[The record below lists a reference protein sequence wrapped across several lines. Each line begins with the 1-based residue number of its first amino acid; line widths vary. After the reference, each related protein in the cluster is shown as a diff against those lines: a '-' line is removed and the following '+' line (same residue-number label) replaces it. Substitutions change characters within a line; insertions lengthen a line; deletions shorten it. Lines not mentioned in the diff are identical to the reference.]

1 MPLPYPVRDMAR
13 DTAESFR
20 VLGLK
25 DVCLFGASQ
34 GGMIAIV
41 LAACVYIYP
50 VFLMV
55 DNSLKPFKEI
65 LTNVLAL
72 PTRLEWANYTYVI
85 EKMEYFR
92 LFFNN
97 VVITLIGIAG
107 IVLFSSMA
115 AYILDRRKTRVTKA
129 LHLFIITPMLIPFQT
144 IMITLLKFMN
154 MIHLN
159 GSTWGLG
166 IQYWGFGIPMATFIY
181 FNFMKSIPSEIDESA
196 MIDSATTLQ
205 TYGYIIF
212 PLLKTV
218 TATVVVL
225 DVMWI
230 WNDFLLPLLMVNSS
244 PSSKTLVLAAYNFV
258 GSLNTKWHYALA
270 AMVLAILPSV
280 IVFVFLQRYI
290 VDGVVAGAIK
300 G

>member
-1 MPLPYPVRDMAR
+1 MDKVQSPGRRIV
-13 DTAESFR
+13 THT
-20 VLGLK
+20 
-25 DVCLFGASQ
+25 LFL
-34 GGMIAIV
+34 IAIV

-212 PLLKTV
+212 PLLRTV

-244 PSSKTLVLAAYNFV
+244 PASKTLVLAAYNFV

-290 VDGVVAGAIK
+290 VDGVVAGAVK

>member
-1 MPLPYPVRDMAR
+1 MDKVQSPVRR
-13 DTAESFR
+13 IVTHT
-20 VLGLK
+20 
-25 DVCLFGASQ
+25 LFL
-34 GGMIAIV
+34 IVIV
-41 LAACVYIYP
+41 LLACLYIYP
-50 VFLMV
+50 VFLMAC
-55 DNSLKPFKEI
+55 NSLKPFKEI

-72 PTRLEWANYTYVI
+72 PSHLEWANYSYVI

-97 VVITLIGIAG
+97 VVITLLGILG
-107 IVLFSSMA
+107 IVAFSSMA
-115 AYILDRRKTRVTKA
+115 AYILDRRQTRVTKA
-129 LHLFIITPMLIPFQT
+129 LHTFIITPMLIPFQT

-154 MIHLN
+154 IIHLN
-159 GSTWGLG
+159 GTTWGLG

-196 MIDSATTLQ
+196 MIDGATTFQ
-205 TYGYIIF
+205 TYVRIIF
-212 PLLKTV
+212 PLLKPV
-218 TATVVVL
+218 PATVVVL

>member
-1 MPLPYPVRDMAR
+1 MDKVQSPVRR
-13 DTAESFR
+13 IVTHT
-20 VLGLK
+20 
-25 DVCLFGASQ
+25 LFL
-34 GGMIAIV
+34 IVIV
-41 LAACVYIYP
+41 LLACLYIYP

-55 DNSLKPFKEI
+55 CNSLKPFKEI

-72 PTRLEWANYTYVI
+72 PSHLEWANYSYVI

-97 VVITLIGIAG
+97 VVITLLGILG
-107 IVLFSSMA
+107 IVAFSSMA
-115 AYILDRRKTRVTKA
+115 AYILDRRQTRVTKA
-129 LHLFIITPMLIPFQT
+129 LHTFIITPMLIPFQT

-154 MIHLN
+154 IIHLN
-159 GSTWGLG
+159 GTTWGLG

-196 MIDSATTLQ
+196 MIDGATTFQ
-205 TYGYIIF
+205 TYVRIIF

>member
-1 MPLPYPVRDMAR
+1 MTNKTKKRIGHVV
-13 DTAESFR
+13 F
-20 VLGLK
+20 
-25 DVCLFGASQ
+25 VC
-34 GGMIAIV
+34 AITL
-41 LAACVYIYP
+41 LAALYIYP
-50 VFLMV
+50 IFLMV
-55 DNSLKPFKEI
+55 INSFKPFKEV
-65 LTNVLAL
+65 LTNVLGL
-72 PTRLEWANYTYVI
+72 PTKLAFENYAYVI

-92 LFFNN
+92 LFWNN

-107 IVLFSSMA
+107 IVAFSSMA
-115 AYILDRRKTRVTKA
+115 AYVLDRRQTRCTK
-129 LHLFIITPMLIPFQT
+129 LIHTLIITPMLIPFQT

-154 MIHLN
+154 MLHLN
-159 GSTWGLG
+159 GTTWGLG

-181 FNFMKSIPSEIDESA
+181 FNFMKSIPREIDESA
-196 MIDSATTLQ
+196 MIDSATTFQ
-205 TYGYIIF
+205 TYRMIIF

-270 AMVLAILPSV
+270 AMVLAVLPSV
-280 IVFVFLQRYI
+280 IVFILLQRYI
-290 VDGVVAGAIK
+290 VEGVVAGAVK

>member
-1 MPLPYPVRDMAR
+1 MDAR
-13 DTAESFR
+13 YEAKYAAKKRGLHAAFLIVV
-20 VLGLK
+20 VL
-25 DVCLFGASQ
+25 
-34 GGMIAIV
+34 
-41 LAACVYIYP
+41 LAALYIYP
-50 VFLMV
+50 MFLMV

-72 PTRLEWANYTYVI
+72 PSHLEWANYTYVI

-92 LFFNN
+92 LFWNN
-97 VVITLIGIAG
+97 VVITVIGIAG
-107 IVLFSSMA
+107 IVAFSSMA
-115 AYILDRRKTRVTKA
+115 AYILDRRQTPVTKA
-129 LHLFIITPMLIPFQT
+129 LHTFIITPMLIPFQT

-154 MIHLN
+154 IIHLN
-159 GSTWGLG
+159 GTTWGLG

-181 FNFMKSIPSEIDESA
+181 FNFMKSIPTEIDESA
-196 MIDSATTLQ
+196 MIDSATTFQ
-205 TYGYIIF
+205 TYLLIIF

-244 PSSKTLVLAAYNFV
+244 PASKTLVLAAYNFV

>member
-1 MPLPYPVRDMAR
+1 MDKVQSPVRR
-13 DTAESFR
+13 IVTHT
-20 VLGLK
+20 
-25 DVCLFGASQ
+25 LFL
-34 GGMIAIV
+34 IVIV
-41 LAACVYIYP
+41 LLACLYIYP

-55 DNSLKPFKEI
+55 CNSLKPFKEI

-72 PTRLEWANYTYVI
+72 PSHLEWANYSYVI

-97 VVITLIGIAG
+97 VAITLLGIIGI
-107 IVLFSSMA
+107 VVFSSMA
-115 AYILDRRKTRVTKA
+115 AYILDRRATRVTKA
-129 LHLFIITPMLIPFQT
+129 LHVFIITPMLIPFQT

-154 MIHLN
+154 IIHLN
-159 GSTWGLG
+159 GTTWGLG

-181 FNFMKSIPSEIDESA
+181 FNFMKSIPTEIDESA
-196 MIDSATTLQ
+196 MIDGATTFQ
-205 TYGYIIF
+205 TYVRIIF

-280 IVFVFLQRYI
+280 IVFVFLQKYI

>member
-1 MPLPYPVRDMAR
+1 MTENKAKHRTLHIIFLIAMILLA
-13 DTAESFR
+13 
-20 VLGLK
+20 
-25 DVCLFGASQ
+25 CL
-34 GGMIAIV
+34 
-41 LAACVYIYP
+41 YIYP
-50 VFLMV
+50 VFLMAN
-55 DNSLKPFKEI
+55 NSLKPFKEI
-65 LTNVLAL
+65 LTDVLAL
-72 PTRLEWANYTYVI
+72 PSKIAWDNYGYVI

-92 LFFNN
+92 LFWNN
-97 VVITLIGIAG
+97 VVITIIGIVG
-107 IVLFSSMA
+107 IVVFSAMA
-115 AYILDRRKTRVTKA
+115 AYILDRRKTKLTKPI
-129 LHLFIITPMLIPFQT
+129 HTFIITPMLIPFQT

-154 MIHLN
+154 IIHLN

-181 FNFMKSIPSEIDESA
+181 YNFMKSIPKEIDEST
-196 MIDSATTLQ
+196 MIDGASTFRTFRS
-205 TYGYIIF
+205 IIF

-230 WNDFLLPLLMVNSS
+230 WNDFLLPLLMVNST
-244 PSSKTLVLAAYNFV
+244 PASKTLVLAAYNFV

-280 IVFVFLQRYI
+280 IVFIFLQRYI
-290 VDGVVAGAIK
+290 VDGVVAGAVK

>member
-1 MPLPYPVRDMAR
+1 MDKVQSPVRR
-13 DTAESFR
+13 IVTHT
-20 VLGLK
+20 
-25 DVCLFGASQ
+25 LFLVV
-34 GGMIAIV
+34 IV
-41 LAACVYIYP
+41 LLACLYIYP

-55 DNSLKPFKEI
+55 CNSLKPFKEI

-72 PTRLEWANYTYVI
+72 PSHLEWANYSYVI

-97 VVITLIGIAG
+97 VVITLLGILG
-107 IVLFSSMA
+107 IVAFSSMA
-115 AYILDRRKTRVTKA
+115 AYILDRRQTRVTKA
-129 LHLFIITPMLIPFQT
+129 LHTFIITPMLIPFQT

-154 MIHLN
+154 IIHLN
-159 GSTWGLG
+159 GTTWGLG

-181 FNFMKSIPSEIDESA
+181 FNFMKSVPSEIDESA
-196 MIDSATTLQ
+196 MIDGATTFQ
-205 TYGYIIF
+205 TYVRIIF

>member
-1 MPLPYPVRDMAR
+1 MDKVQSPGRRIV
-13 DTAESFR
+13 THT
-20 VLGLK
+20 
-25 DVCLFGASQ
+25 LFL
-34 GGMIAIV
+34 IAIV

-212 PLLKTV
+212 PLLRTV

-244 PSSKTLVLAAYNFV
+244 PASKTLVLAAYNFV